1 MFKLLFSLS
10 FLLCGIDGLAQQVND
25 FKITPSTIKIMD
37 NIERVILD
45 YSISEDLGLNQ
56 MVAPPNWTEPIVA
69 LEFEIRGIVLQ
80 GVLGLEFAG
89 GTHLFVK
96 NDGFIIPTN
105 TKVRIFNAGEEQL
118 HIIEVLRPAYQE
130 RYTTRFDSFE

>member
-45 YSISEDLGLNQ
+45 YSTTKDLGLNQ

-69 LEFEIRGIVLQ
+69 LEFEIKGIVLQ
-80 GVLGLEFAG
+80 GVLGLEFAE

-96 NDGFIIPTN
+96 NDGFIIPKN